1 MIGAGLTLGYRRSYL
16 TELIGMLFI
25 GHAGASTASIS
36 DDVSLTAA
44 RLMDSYGNQILR
56 FAYSYVHNMEDA
68 EDILQETLIS
78 YMRTAPVFENEK
90 HEKSWLFTVTANHSK
105 NKIKSNNIRRADEL
119 NEELVA
125 EKKED
130 LSFIWEAVKNLPDDY
145 REVIHLFYEED
156 LTTAQIAQTLN
167 RRESTVRSQL
177 KRGRDKLKEILKE
190 NYDFG

>member
-25 GHAGASTASIS
+25 GQAGASTASIS